1 MVPTRPT
8 LASVAAWAAAVRPGR
23 AVPDPADAG
32 GRATG
37 RPHGRTHLDTTV
49 TIAVPIDVLLPAMLA
64 GYAVGGATGAL
75 IISGLSRLTPTA
87 REQAQAGR
95 HRAR

>member
-1 MVPTRPT
+1 M
-8 LASVAAWAAAVRPGR
+8 
-23 AVPDPADAG
+23 
-32 GRATG
+32 
-37 RPHGRTHLDTTV
+37 